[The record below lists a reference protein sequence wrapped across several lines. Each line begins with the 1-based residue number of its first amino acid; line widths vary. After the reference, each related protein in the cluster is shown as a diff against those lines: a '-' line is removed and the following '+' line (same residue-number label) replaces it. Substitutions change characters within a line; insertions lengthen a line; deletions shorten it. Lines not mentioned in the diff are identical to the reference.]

1 MFSLHVDTAK
11 TWRGGQNQ
19 VMLTVLGLRARGHR
33 TAVIAHP
40 EGELRQR
47 LPEGPDFFP
56 IVPRTEIDLRAAWQV
71 SRVLRRLAPSVVH
84 AHDAHAVAVCAL
96 GISLA
101 GSTLKTRLVASRRVD
116 FHIGANI
123 FSRWK
128 YRQVERFICVSTCI
142 RSMLIGDGIPA
153 AKTTVVYEG
162 IDVRKVNAVP
172 QIDIHK
178 EFSLPHDALVVGNVA
193 ALVPHKG
200 QCHLIDAAARVI
212 RAIPEA
218 RFLVIGDGELAETL
232 QQQIE
237 ELNLRRHVLLTGFRS
252 DVLSLHKE
260 FDLFVM
266 SSLTEGLG
274 TSVLDAMARER
285 AVIATRTGGLS
296 EVVINGETGT
306 LVPVGNPDALAD
318 AIIHLLKDSARR
330 AQYGRSG
337 LRRINHIFNAER
349 MVAETLEVYE
359 RLVDTHP
366 ATDSAYQAV
375 VD

>member
-40 EGELRQR
+40 DGELRQR
-47 LPEGPDFFP
+47 LPEEPDFFP
-56 IVPRTEIDLRAAWQV
+56 IVPRNEIDLRAAWQV
-71 SRVLRRLAPSVVH
+71 SRVLRQLAPSVIH
-84 AHDAHAVAVCAL
+84 AHDAHAVAVSAL

-101 GSTLKTRLVASRRVD
+101 GSALKTRLVASRRVD
-116 FHIGANI
+116 FHIGANL

-128 YRQVERFICVSTCI
+128 YRQVERFICASTCI
-142 RSMLIGDGIPA
+142 QSMLSDDGIPA
-153 AKTTVVYEG
+153 NRTTVVYEG
-162 IDVRKVNAVP
+162 IDLERVNAAP
-172 QIDIHK
+172 PIDIHK
-178 EFSLPHDALVVGNVA
+178 EFSLPHNALVVGNVA

-200 QCHLIDAAARVI
+200 QCYLIDAAARVV
-212 RAIPEA
+212 RTIPEA
-218 RFLVIGDGELAETL
+218 RFLVVGDGELAETL

-237 ELNLRRHVLLTGFRS
+237 DLNLQKHVLLTGFRA
-252 DVLSLHKE
+252 DVLSLHKA

-274 TSVLDAMARER
+274 TSVLDAMAHER
-285 AVIATRTGGLS
+285 AVIATRAGGLS
-296 EVVINGETGT
+296 EAVINGETGI
-306 LVPVGNPDALAD
+306 LVPARNSDALAD
-318 AIIHLLKDSARR
+318 AIIHLLKDSACR

-337 LRRINHIFNAER
+337 LRRVRHIFNAER

-366 ATDSAYQAV
+366 ARDSAYQAV